1 MFGDRA
7 RKVHYLDKDGK
18 RTTDIFQARVMTKT
32 VQSYKP
38 PEYEAIFWWTCITEM
53 RNDLREK
60 GCFPAVCKYE
70 GCWLEFYPEHR
81 CKFRL
86 TLPKI

>member
-1 MFGDRA
+1 MSQKFGDRVKKP
-7 RKVHYLDKDGK
+7 RYPDGTTRIC
-18 RTTDIFQARVMTKT
+18 RTLVKPYNLPKT
-32 VQSYKP
+32 
-38 PEYEAIFWWTCITEM
+38 EAIFWWTNATEM

-60 GCFPAVCKYE
+60 GCFPGVCKYE

-81 CKFRL
+81 CKYRL